1 MSRWRIV
8 AVIAP
13 GALASCAALFIDP
26 IPQDPNY
33 HNFADQR
40 VFFEIP
46 HFGDVITNIGFVLT
60 GSIGLARLLSP
71 GRLSGAFATDRERRA
86 WVVFFLGIMLTGL
99 GSGWYH
105 LQPDNAR
112 LFWDRLPMTLTFM
125 ALVSIMVSERIDARV
140 GAALLGPLV
149 LAGLASVVWWDY
161 TEQQGRGDLR
171 WYGLV
176 QFYPMIASVLMLLL
190 FRSRYT
196 RDYLYWVA
204 LCAYAAAKLAEHFDV
219 EMYHLSGWL
228 SGHSLKHVLAA
239 LGAWALLIMLRRR
252 SVVAKARHKDVA
264 CLAPRGRNA

>member
-13 GALASCAALFIDP
+13 GALASLAVLFIDP

-40 VFFEIP
+40 VFFAIP
-46 HFGDVITNIGFVLT
+46 HFGDVITNIGFMLA

-71 GRLSGAFATDRERRA
+71 GRLSDAFETDRERRA
-86 WVVFFLGIMLTGL
+86 WIVFFLGTLLTGL

-125 ALVSIMVSERIDARV
+125 ALVSVMVSERIDARV

-149 LAGLASVVWWDY
+149 LAGLSSVAWWDY

-176 QFYPMIASVLMLLL
+176 QFYPMVASVLMLLL

-196 RDYLYWVA
+196 RDYLYWVVF
-204 LCAYAAAKLAEHFDV
+204 CAYAAAKIAEHFDV
-219 EMYHLSGWL
+219 EIYHLSGWL
-228 SGHSLKHVLAA
+228 SGHNLKHVLAA
-239 LGAWALLIMLRRR
+239 LGAWPLLIMLRRR
-252 SVVAKARHKDVA
+252 SVVA
-264 CLAPRGRNA
+264 

>member
-13 GALASCAALFIDP
+13 CALASLAALFIDP

-33 HNFADQR
+33 HNFADRR

-46 HFGDVITNIGFVLT
+46 HFGDVITNMGFMLV
-60 GSIGLARLLSP
+60 GSIALAQLLSP
-71 GRLSGAFATDRERRA
+71 ARLSDAFATDRERRA
-86 WVVFFLGIMLTGL
+86 WIVFFLGIMLTGL

-105 LQPDNAR
+105 LQPDNTR

-125 ALVSIMVSERIDARV
+125 ALVSVMVSEHIDAHV
-140 GAALLGPLV
+140 GVAMLGPLV
-149 LAGLASVVWWDY
+149 AVGLASVVWWDY
-161 TEQQGRGDLR
+161 TERQGQGDLR
-171 WYGLV
+171 WYGMV
-176 QFYPMIASVLMLLL
+176 QFYSMVASVLVLLL

-196 RDYLYWVA
+196 CDYLYWVA
-204 LCAYAAAKLAEHFDV
+204 LCAYAAAKIAEHFDV

-239 LGAWALLIMLRRR
+239 
-252 SVVAKARHKDVA
+252 
-264 CLAPRGRNA
+264 